1 MNRKTLV
8 ISSIVCLTACGLA
21 HACPM
26 CKDSIASPGEA
37 NAAQSGLLPYAFNTS
52 IYTMLIGFFLT
63 VGMVAFNLVRGI
75 RNTDTYTQPPSLK
88 SGQSSQGFEVQPSDS
103 SPGETE

>member
-1 MNRKTLV
+1 MKRRT
-8 ISSIVCLTACGLA
+8 IACFDAAVPLAFA

-37 NAAQSGLLPYAFNTS
+37 NAAQSGSLPYAFNTS
-52 IYTMLIGFFLT
+52 IYHHASRLLRDDRPGC
-63 VGMVAFNLVRGI
+63 VNLVRGI
-75 RNTDTYTQPPSLK
+75 RSTDHTPKASLK
-88 SGQSSQGFEVQPSDS
+88 SDQSSRGFEVQPSDS

>member
-1 MNRKTLV
+1 MKRRTLALSLL
-8 ISSIVCLTACGLA
+8 ICSAACGLA

-52 IYTMLIGFFLT
+52 IYTMLLGFFATIGL
-63 VGMVAFNLVRGI
+63 VAFNLVRGI
-75 RNTDTYTQPPSLK
+75 RSTNRYAQSASLK
-88 SGQSSQGFEVQPSDS
+88 SDQSSRGFEVQPSDS

>member
-1 MNRKTLV
+1 MKRRT
-8 ISSIVCLTACGLA
+8 IVFGLLICSAACGLA

-52 IYTMLIGFFLT
+52 IYTMLLGFFATIGL
-63 VGMVAFNLVRGI
+63 VAFNLVRGI
-75 RNTDTYTQPPSLK
+75 RSTNHTQSASLK
-88 SGQSSQGFEVQPSDS
+88 SDQSSRGFEVPPSDS